1 MRITKTPASAT
12 PPTIGNAT
20 HHTGSFVAG
29 AVGAGVG
36 LLSGFAV
43 AVGARAGL
51 LSGFAVATGAGV
63 GLLFGFAAAAGA
75 GVGLRRRHSLRRRGR
90 HPSGGK
96 LAFAAHG
103 IK

>member
-51 LSGFAVATGAGV
+51 LSGFAVA
-63 GLLFGFAAAAGA
+63 AGA
-75 GVGLRRRHSLRRRGR
+75 GVGLEVEFSKDALKYKVQKVMLNL
-90 HPSGGK
+90 S
-96 LAFAAHG
+96 F
-103 IK
+103 